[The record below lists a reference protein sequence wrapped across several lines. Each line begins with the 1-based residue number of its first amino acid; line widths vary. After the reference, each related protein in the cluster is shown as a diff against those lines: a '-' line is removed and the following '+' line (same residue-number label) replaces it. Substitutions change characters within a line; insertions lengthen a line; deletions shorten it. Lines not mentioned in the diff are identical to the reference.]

1 MGNDGRQKTLM
12 LPLLLSRGHGRS
24 ESSLAEEP
32 TIKGLSLKTNLLS
45 QDGAQVP
52 LWVMCGRLRFGKVYF
67 GCKLVECCHVSG
79 LLLRP
84 VCRWP

>member
-52 LWVMCGRLRFGKVYF
+52 LWVIKRHRKAAQPRLLYPRKQTS
-67 GCKLVECCHVSG
+67 EAS
-79 LLLRP
+79 
-84 VCRWP
+84 